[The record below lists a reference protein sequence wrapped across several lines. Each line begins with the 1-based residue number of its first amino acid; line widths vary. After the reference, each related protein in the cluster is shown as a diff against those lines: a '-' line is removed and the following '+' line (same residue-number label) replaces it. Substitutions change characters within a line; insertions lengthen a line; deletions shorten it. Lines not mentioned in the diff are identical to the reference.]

1 MSEQDE
7 TQDEPTPEPEETEA
21 KGSEEKGD
29 EKAKGKARPLYY
41 NIVSHLGGLVVV
53 LGAVLIAISLLAH
66 VTSSGGINP
75 YMGIFTFMVFPALMF
90 AGIVMFLLG
99 MRWEAGRR
107 RRAEDM
113 LETVGL
119 SRRYV
124 DRYPHEFSEIGRA
137 S

>member
-53 LGAVLIAISLLAH
+53 LG
-66 VTSSGGINP
+66 
-75 YMGIFTFMVFPALMF
+75 Y
-90 AGIVMFLLG
+90 FLLT
-99 MRWEAGRR
+99 A
-107 RRAEDM
+107 
-113 LETVGL
+113 LL
-119 SRRYV
+119 K
-124 DRYPHEFSEIGRA
+124 
-137 S
+137 